1 MISISSSAAALTAA
15 ALEEVRPAANP
26 EADPELAA
34 KPEADADLEAEPELA
49 AKPEADPAL
58 EAKPA
63 EPELAPKLA
72 EPELA
77 AKPEADPELAP
88 NPAAPPAA
96 NLDADPVAEPEL
108 LEKPVEEPELLEK
121 PVEENPDL
129 VEEEDPEKPALPELK
144 LVTVV
149 ESPRRALAT
158 ASAIEGWRA
167 VTTSLTMTSWL
178 RF

>member
-15 ALEEVRPAANP
+15 ALEEVRPAA
-26 EADPELAA
+26 
-34 KPEADADLEAEPELA
+34 KPEAEPELA
-49 AKPEADPAL
+49 AKPEADTDL
-58 EAKPA
+58 EA